1 MRVRAAV
8 NSAKPLQFEAPIPV
22 RASSSHLEPG
32 VVGIVRP
39 ILLLPEGI
47 AAHLT
52 PEELRAI
59 VAHEVCHL
67 RRQDN
72 LTAAIHMLV
81 EAIFWFYP
89 LVWWLG
95 ARLID
100 ERERACDEAVVR
112 SGNDPE
118 VYAEG
123 ILKVCRFYVAAPVAC
138 AAGVTGADLKKR
150 IESIM
155 THRLTVQLTL
165 AKKVMLAAAF
175 CVLALIVFEGSG
187 SAVRAQDAAFSGRAL
202 VFRDIPSWNRH
213 PDFEDVLRDLA
224 FQYDAKPS
232 SDMSRTEL
240 SQYAFIVIPGAQWG
254 TNYYKAFADNAPVL
268 DRYVRDGGTLVV
280 EMNGAERAGITLP
293 GGVSMVLHPAF
304 DNLITLPN
312 HPILAPLAGK
322 PRITA
327 NLASHG
333 YLMGVPSGALVLA
346 AEMARSQIAA
356 DMTRPTFV
364 EYSYGKGHVI
374 AAAQCFHD
382 QDDSGRGP
390 LMATV
395 LKYAA
400 AGQWFS
406 SAAAPM
412 ESVAKA
418 PPELAVEPSIFDR
431 YVGYYQFP
439 ASRIM
444 TVSRSGERYLIQL
457 TGQPPAEIYP
467 KSEREYFAK
476 TVDAQ
481 VTFVT
486 SANGSPA
493 LLILHQH
500 SRDLTAPRID
510 AALARALLDSL
521 ERRIRDGMPAP
532 GSEDALRRQISG
544 EASGKPDFDRMTPE
558 LADAVRVQLPVIRNR
573 LASLGALQTVQFSK
587 VEPDGS
593 DLYEVTFEHGRA
605 PWHIGLNPDGITAF
619 SLFGRNQ

>member
-1 MRVRAAV
+1 VAAQQIAQPFPLENSNESPSEPAVSVPSEPVKLDFTRSLFALWACGCATVLTLWLIRWMRVRAAV

-280 EMNGAERAGITLP
+280 EMNGAERALFRTTQF
-293 GGVSMVLHPAF
+293 LHHW
-304 DNLITLPN
+304 L
-312 HPILAPLAGK
+312 GS
-322 PRITA
+322 R
-327 NLASHG
+327 
-333 YLMGVPSGALVLA
+333 
-346 AEMARSQIAA
+346 
-356 DMTRPTFV
+356 
-364 EYSYGKGHVI
+364 
-374 AAAQCFHD
+374 
-382 QDDSGRGP
+382 
-390 LMATV
+390 
-395 LKYAA
+395 
-400 AGQWFS
+400 
-406 SAAAPM
+406 
-412 ESVAKA
+412 ES
-418 PPELAVEPSIFDR
+418 
-431 YVGYYQFP
+431 
-439 ASRIM
+439 
-444 TVSRSGERYLIQL
+444 
-457 TGQPPAEIYP
+457 
-467 KSEREYFAK
+467 
-476 TVDAQ
+476 
-481 VTFVT
+481 
-486 SANGSPA
+486 
-493 LLILHQH
+493 
-500 SRDLTAPRID
+500 
-510 AALARALLDSL
+510 
-521 ERRIRDGMPAP
+521 RRILPA
-532 GSEDALRRQISG
+532 
-544 EASGKPDFDRMTPE
+544 M
-558 LADAVRVQLPVIRNR
+558 VI
-573 LASLGALQTVQFSK
+573 
-587 VEPDGS
+587 
-593 DLYEVTFEHGRA
+593 
-605 PWHIGLNPDGITAF
+605 
-619 SLFGRNQ
+619 